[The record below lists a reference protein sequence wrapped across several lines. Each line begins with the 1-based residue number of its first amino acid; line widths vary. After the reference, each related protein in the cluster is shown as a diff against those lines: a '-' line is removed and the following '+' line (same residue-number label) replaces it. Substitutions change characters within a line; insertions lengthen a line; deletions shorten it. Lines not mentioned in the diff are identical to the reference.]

1 MIHDADSAT
10 KTAFSCVDGSF
21 VVQRALVSRSSISLT
36 AESSN
41 YCHSFVRRWIGATC
55 PEEEVARSEK
65 QIVALVEKMFI
76 AGNAGMCLSV
86 FDDGRLED
94 HDAN

>member
-21 VVQRALVSRSSISLT
+21 VVQRALVSRSSISLILQLLPLLCSE
-36 AESSN
+36 ADR
-41 YCHSFVRRWIGATC
+41 CATR

-65 QIVALVEKMFI
+65 QIVALVEKTFI
-76 AGNAGMCLSV
+76 VRKRRDV
-86 FDDGRLED
+86 FERL
-94 HDAN
+94 